1 MIRQT
6 ISHTAVIVGATGGIG
21 SALVE
26 AVYNSG
32 RYSRVHAVSRTV
44 YRGSA
49 AIAAHSADV
58 TDEPTIQQVAEAIA
72 ADGPVGLVIVAS
84 GMLHGT
90 GITPE
95 KSLGAIDPTALVR
108 LFAVNAIGPALIAKH
123 FVPLLPKHGR
133 SLFTVLSARVGSIE
147 DNRLGGWY
155 GYRASKAALNQLVR
169 TLAVELKRTRPEAIA
184 LALHPGTVI
193 TELPKPFRG
202 DAGKPG
208 TFFPD
213 DAAARLLNV
222 LDDAKLEQSGQLIAW
237 DGSRIPF

>member
-1 MIRQT
+1 MRDA
-6 ISHTAVIVGATGGIG
+6 AVIVGATGGIG
-21 SALVE
+21 SALVK
-26 AVYNSG
+26 AVSDSG

-44 YRGSA
+44 YRGGA
-49 AIAAHSADV
+49 AIASHSADL
-58 TDEPTIQQVAEAIA
+58 TDEPSIRQVAEAIA
-72 ADGPVGLVIVAS
+72 VDGPVGLVIVAS
-84 GMLHGT
+84 GILHGT

-95 KSLGAIDPTALVR
+95 KSLGAIDPTALAR

-133 SLFTVLSARVGSIE
+133 SLFAVLSARVGSIA

-169 TLAVELKRTRPEAIA
+169 TLAVELKRTRPDAIA

-193 TELPKPFRG
+193 TDLSKPFRG

-222 LDDAKLEQSGQLIAW
+222 LDAAKLEQSGQLIAW